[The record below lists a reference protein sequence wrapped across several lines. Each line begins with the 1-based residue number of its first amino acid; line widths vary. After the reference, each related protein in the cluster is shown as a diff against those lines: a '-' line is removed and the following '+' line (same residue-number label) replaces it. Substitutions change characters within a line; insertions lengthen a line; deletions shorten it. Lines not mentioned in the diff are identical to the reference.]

1 MRHKLLFSFFI
12 FLIVALPIRS
22 KDFVLTSGQT
32 VVIACSPSEEL
43 VVRTALEML
52 GRDIQTVL
60 SSTTQ
65 ANEKTGEIVIG
76 TVGQS
81 ELISRTGIDVSALK
95 GKKQA
100 FLLSVSP
107 EGKLIVAGS
116 DKHGTAYGIL
126 EISRLLG
133 VSPWEWW
140 ADVTPE
146 KKKLFKLSSKF
157 QSLQAPSVEYRG
169 IFINPQIRN

>member
-32 VVIACSPSEEL
+32 VVIACSPSEEQ

-65 ANEKTGEIVIG
+65 TNEKT
-76 TVGQS
+76 
-81 ELISRTGIDVSALK
+81 ISSNIAYYINTIFHNPTGRRQ
-95 GKKQA
+95 G
-100 FLLSVSP
+100 
-107 EGKLIVAGS
+107 GCG
-116 DKHGTAYGIL
+116 
-126 EISRLLG
+126 LG
-133 VSPWEWW
+133 ATTGYDRV
-140 ADVTPE
+140 
-146 KKKLFKLSSKF
+146 
-157 QSLQAPSVEYRG
+157 
-169 IFINPQIRN
+169 

>member
-1 MRHKLLFSFFI
+1 MAKPTTWFLFHESSMFLVRISFSSWI
-12 FLIVALPIRS
+12 S
-22 KDFVLTSGQT
+22 SDFVLTSGQT

-65 ANEKTGEIVIG
+65 TNEKTGEIVIG
-76 TVGQS
+76 TVGQN
-81 ELISRTGIDVSALK
+81 ELISRTGVDVSALR

-107 EGKLIVAGS
+107 EGKLI
-116 DKHGTAYGIL
+116 D
-126 EISRLLG
+126 SR
-133 VSPWEWW
+133 
-140 ADVTPE
+140 
-146 KKKLFKLSSKF
+146 
-157 QSLQAPSVEYRG
+157 Q
-169 IFINPQIRN
+169 

>member
-1 MRHKLLFSFFI
+1 MGYKLLFSFFI

-65 ANEKTGEIVIG
+65 TNEKTGEIVIG
-76 TVGQS
+76 TVGQN
-81 ELISRTGIDVSALK
+81 ELISRTGVDVS
-95 GKKQA
+95 
-100 FLLSVSP
+100 
-107 EGKLIVAGS
+107 
-116 DKHGTAYGIL
+116 
-126 EISRLLG
+126 R
-133 VSPWEWW
+133 
-140 ADVTPE
+140 
-146 KKKLFKLSSKF
+146 
-157 QSLQAPSVEYRG
+157 
-169 IFINPQIRN
+169 

>member
-133 VSPWEWW
+133 VSP
-140 ADVTPE
+140 
-146 KKKLFKLSSKF
+146 LS
-157 QSLQAPSVEYRG
+157 L
-169 IFINPQIRN
+169 IHI

>member
-1 MRHKLLFSFFI
+1 MSVSYTHL
-12 FLIVALPIRS
+12 
-22 KDFVLTSGQT
+22 
-32 VVIACSPSEEL
+32 
-43 VVRTALEML
+43 
-52 GRDIQTVL
+52 
-60 SSTTQ
+60 
-65 ANEKTGEIVIG
+65 
-76 TVGQS
+76 VGQS

-169 IFINPQIRN
+169 IFINDEDWGLMPWSSRTYEQMCIRDSYSIVHFLQTCNFVFYK

>member
-32 VVIACSPSEEL
+32 VAIACSPSEEL

-52 GRDIQTVL
+52 ERDIQTVL
-60 SSTTQ
+60 STT
-65 ANEKTGEIVIG
+65 AHMNEKTGEIVIG

-81 ELISRTGIDVSALK
+81 ELISRTGVDVSVLK

-107 EGKLIVAGS
+107 EGKLVVVGS
-116 DKHGTAYGIL
+116 DKHGTAYGI
-126 EISRLLG
+126 
-133 VSPWEWW
+133 
-140 ADVTPE
+140 
-146 KKKLFKLSSKF
+146 
-157 QSLQAPSVEYRG
+157 
-169 IFINPQIRN
+169 

>member
-1 MRHKLLFSFFI
+1 MFRAKRQEAGFSI
-12 FLIVALPIRS
+12 I
-22 KDFVLTSGQT
+22 
-32 VVIACSPSEEL
+32 C
-43 VVRTALEML
+43 
-52 GRDIQTVL
+52 
-60 SSTTQ
+60 
-65 ANEKTGEIVIG
+65 
-76 TVGQS
+76 
-81 ELISRTGIDVSALK
+81 
-95 GKKQA
+95 
-100 FLLSVSP
+100 SP

-169 IFINPQIRN
+169 NIY

>member
-81 ELISRTGIDVSALK
+81 ELISRTSTK
-95 GKKQA
+95 G
-100 FLLSVSP
+100 
-107 EGKLIVAGS
+107 
-116 DKHGTAYGIL
+116 
-126 EISRLLG
+126 
-133 VSPWEWW
+133 
-140 ADVTPE
+140 
-146 KKKLFKLSSKF
+146 
-157 QSLQAPSVEYRG
+157 
-169 IFINPQIRN
+169 QIRMARTLMYQLLALPATF